1 MRLFIGFS
9 RSLISLFVVTSR
21 KYEEISPPH
30 VEEFCY
36 ITDNTY
42 KKEEVMFIYLFLF
55 QIFLGLLL

>member
-1 MRLFIGFS
+1 MGFS
-9 RSLISLFVVTSR
+9 HSLISLFVVTSR

-42 KKEEVMFIYLFLF
+42 KKEEVIS
-55 QIFLGLLL
+55 I

>member
-1 MRLFIGFS
+1 MFYEFLLYVLGI
-9 RSLISLFVVTSR
+9 SR

-42 KKEEVMFIYLFLF
+42 TKNEVYLT
-55 QIFLGLLL
+55 

>member
-1 MRLFIGFS
+1 MFCEFLLDVLV
-9 RSLISLFVVTSR
+9 LISR

-42 KKEEVMFIYLFLF
+42 TKEEV
-55 QIFLGLLL
+55 

>member
-1 MRLFIGFS
+1 MRL
-9 RSLISLFVVTSR
+9 LFKYYGLFLTRYIRLFDLTYR

-42 KKEEVMFIYLFLF
+42 TKEEV
-55 QIFLGLLL
+55 IFNIDASFF